1 MTLPAP
7 SYRSSQG
14 QYTPFKVPPSTL
26 MSHHQVLNTS
36 GHVGSQDVYPY
47 SSSHDAVRSSDVR
60 RPHEP
65 AGSEMFGVRDH
76 RSPSKPPP
84 KAIVTPLM
92 GVVHHRS
99 HTTGSSHKNYPS
111 NLKKLTSDTVSTVR
125 MDSDIDGWKS
135 LLEKKD
141 NILVQKTDLI
151 ER

>member
-1 MTLPAP
+1 
-7 SYRSSQG
+7 
-14 QYTPFKVPPSTL
+14 
-26 MSHHQVLNTS
+26 MSHHQVSNTH
-36 GHVGSQDVYPY
+36 GQVGSQDVHQCL
-47 SSSHDAVRSSDVR
+47 STHDAMRSSDVR
-60 RPHEP
+60 RPHEA
-65 AGSEMFGVRDH
+65 AGSEVRDH

-111 NLKKLTSDTVSTVR
+111 NQSHLKKLTSDTVRV
-125 MDSDIDGWKS
+125 DSDVDGWKS

-141 NILVQKTDLI
+141 NILIQKTDLI